1 MRFKNNLYEQL
12 NEAAAGSATTRLQEG
27 LHCVY
32 FKKKKKKKNIAL
44 DDTIRKHKKVKE
56 KLKDLERAN
65 DRNWKKVKDEIDKL
79 YEDIDEELRKALTYY
94 AG

>member
-1 MRFKNNLYEQL
+1 VKYRTEIDARMTKFDETL
-12 NEAAAGSATTRLQEG
+12 NEIKTKMEKREENMKDIG
-27 LHCVY
+27 LDV
-32 FKKKKKKKNIAL
+32 
-44 DDTIRKHKKVKE
+44 TIRKHKKAKE

>member
-1 MRFKNNLYEQL
+1 VKYRTEVDARMTEFDE
-12 NEAAAGSATTRLQEG
+12 T
-27 LHCVY
+27 LHEI
-32 FKKKKKKKNIAL
+32 KTKMEKREENMKDIAL
-44 DDTIRKHKKVKE
+44 DDTIRKHKKAKE
-56 KLKDLERAN
+56 KLKDLERMN